1 MVCGPRTMLTA
12 QITDTHVRR
21 KGDLLHHM
29 IHTGRELR
37 RAVAAIN
44 LLVPRPEFV
53 VATGDLVDR
62 GKAKE
67 YRRLHAILDGLAIP
81 YFLVAG
87 NHDDPARLREE
98 FREHRYLPRAGPLC
112 YVVESRPV
120 RLIAL
125 DTTRDRKPGGG
136 LDAAHLRWLDERLL
150 EAPATPTL
158 IAMHHPP
165 FDTGIPPVDAHPLR
179 GRDELAALVCAHPQ
193 VVRLI
198 AGHVHR
204 ACEVPFGGTIAS
216 TAPST
221 AHQLIVDRGASGAYV
236 LRVERP
242 AFALHRWTGRALVT
256 SICPTTD
263 GETSL
268 RAVS

>member
-1 MVCGPRTMLTA
+1 MAESAQCHPGGILVCGPKDMLMA

-44 LLVPRPEFV
+44 SLRPRPDFV

-67 YRRLHAILDGLAIP
+67 YRRLHAILDELAVQ

-87 NHDDPARLREE
+87 NHDDPAGLRDE
-98 FREHRYLPRAGPLC
+98 FREHRYLPRTGPLC

-125 DTTRDRKPGGG
+125 DTTRGRKPGGG
-136 LDAAHLRWLDERLL
+136 LDAARLHWLDERLL
-150 EAPATPTL
+150 EAPAVPTL

-179 GRDELAALVCAHPQ
+179 VRGGGIRRGCPRDLHRPGVVADRPQ
-193 VVRLI
+193 GVDE
-198 AGHVHR
+198 GHR
-204 ACEVPFGGTIAS
+204 ASAGPDV
-216 TAPST
+216 
-221 AHQLIVDRGASGAYV
+221 
-236 LRVERP
+236 
-242 AFALHRWTGRALVT
+242 
-256 SICPTTD
+256 
-263 GETSL
+263 
-268 RAVS
+268 

>member
-1 MVCGPRTMLTA
+1 MLIA

-44 LLVPRPEFV
+44 ALVPRPDYV

-67 YRRLHAILDGLAIP
+67 YRRLHAILRDLAIP

-87 NHDDPARLREE
+87 NHDDVDGLRET
-98 FREHRYLPRAGPLC
+98 FREHRYLPRSGALS
-112 YVVESRPV
+112 YVIESRPV
-120 RLIAL
+120 RLVVV
-125 DTTRDRKPGGG
+125 DTTRGRKPGGG
-136 LDAAHLRWLDERLL
+136 LDEGRLRWLDERLR
-150 EAPATPTL
+150 EAPTTPTL
-158 IAMHHPP
+158 VAMHHPP

-179 GRDELAALVCAHPQ
+179 GREDLAALISAHPQ
-193 VVRLI
+193 VVRLV

-221 AHQLIVDRGASGAYV
+221 AGQLVVDRTPSGAYAIRFEPPAIV
-236 LRVERP
+236 L
-242 AFALHRWTGRALVT
+242 HHWNGRALKTTVVPT
-256 SICPTTD
+256 SERD
-263 GETSL
+263 GRRL

>member
-1 MVCGPRTMLTA
+1 MLMA

-44 LLVPRPEFV
+44 LLLPRPDFV

-67 YRRLHAILDGLAIP
+67 YRRLHAILDELAVP

-87 NHDDPARLREE
+87 NHDDPAGMRDE
-98 FREHRYLPRAGPLC
+98 FREHRYLPRSGPLC

-120 RLIAL
+120 RLVAL
-125 DTTRDRKPGGG
+125 DTTRGRKPDGG
-136 LDAAHLRWLDERLL
+136 LDTARLRWLDERLL

-179 GRDELAALVCAHPQ
+179 GRDELAALVAAHPQ

-198 AGHVHR
+198 GGHVHR

-221 AHQLIVDRGASGAYV
+221 AHQFIVDRGASGAYT

-242 AFALHRWTGRALVT
+242 AYALHRWTVRTLVT

>member
-1 MVCGPRTMLTA
+1 MLIA

-44 LLVPRPEFV
+44 LLVPRPEYV

-62 GKAKE
+62 GKTKE
-67 YRRLHAILDGLAIP
+67 YRRLHAILDGLTVP
-81 YFLVAG
+81 YFLVLG
-87 NHDDPARLREE
+87 NHDDAAGLREE
-98 FREHRYLPRAGPLC
+98 FGEHRYLPRTGPLR

-120 RLIAL
+120 RLVVL
-125 DTTRDRKPGGG
+125 DTTRGRKPGGG
-136 LDAAHLRWLDERLL
+136 LDDERLRWLDERLL

-165 FDTGIPPVDAHPLR
+165 FDTGIAPVDAHPLR
-179 GRDELAALVCAHPQ
+179 GRTELAALVAVHPQ

-198 AGHVHR
+198 GGHIHR
-204 ACEVPFGGTIAS
+204 TCEVAFGGTLAS

-221 AHQLIVDRGASGAYV
+221 AHQLIVDRDASGAYTIR
-236 LRVERP
+236 LERP
-242 AFALHRWTGRALVT
+242 GFALHRWTGRALVT
-256 SICPTTD
+256 TICPTTEAE
-263 GETSL
+263 GARL
-268 RAVS
+268 HAVS